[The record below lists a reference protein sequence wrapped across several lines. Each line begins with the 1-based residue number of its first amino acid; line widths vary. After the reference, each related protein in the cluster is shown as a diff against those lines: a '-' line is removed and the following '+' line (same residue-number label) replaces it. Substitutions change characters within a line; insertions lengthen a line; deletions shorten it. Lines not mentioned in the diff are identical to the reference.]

1 MTRQGDYILLTQV
14 DNILGISYT
23 KFELSIDIE
32 VNYNNSN
39 IDFNEYIKIP
49 KYAVVMHEEQ
59 LDIMILEK
67 VDSIDM
73 ELMQLAYISKNF
85 IELNEAGKQYY
96 NILCMTMNNNETD
109 ENWCNI
115 DEFIEKYTY

>member
-1 MTRQGDYILLTQV
+1 MTRSDDCFLLTQV
-14 DNILGISYT
+14 DEIVGFSYE
-23 KFELSIDIE
+23 KFELSIDIK
-32 VNYNNSN
+32 VDYYNNN
-39 IDFNEYIKIP
+39 IDLNEYIKIP
-49 KYAVVMHEEQ
+49 KYVVVMHEEQ
-59 LDIMILEK
+59 LNIMILEK

-109 ENWCNI
+109 EDWCNI

>member
-14 DNILGISYT
+14 DEIVGFSYE
-23 KFELSIDIE
+23 KFELNIAVG
-32 VNYNNSN
+32 VNYNSN
-39 IDFNEYIKIP
+39 IQFDEYIKIP
-49 KYAVVMHEEQ
+49 KYAVLMHEDK

-67 VDSIDM
+67 VESLDM
-73 ELMQLAYISKNF
+73 EFMQLVYLSKNF

-96 NILCMTMNNNETD
+96 NILCMTLNNNETD

>member
-1 MTRQGDYILLTQV
+1 MFRQSDYILLTKV
-14 DNILGISYT
+14 DDIINISCEES
-23 KFELSIDIE
+23 ELIVGIE
-32 VNYNNSN
+32 VYNNN
-39 IDFNEYIKIP
+39 NMDFNEYIKIP

>member
-14 DNILGISYT
+14 DNILGISYI
-23 KFELSIDIE
+23 KFELSIVIE

-39 IDFNEYIKIP
+39 IDLNEYIKIP
-49 KYAVVMHEEQ
+49 KYVVVMHEEQ